1 MRWPFQMAEV
11 GEGAPGG
18 AGAGTPPA
26 GEASTGD
33 APGLLNWRGVYLPEA
48 EQRDSFFTQFN
59 DVGALAKTAKSQAEM
74 LGRGLFLPREDA
86 TPEQRAEAMNKVYD
100 RMGRPKDVTS
110 YALPEI
116 ALPNE
121 GTFDPQFVQQ
131 TKEFAYAN
139 GLNQDQ
145 YTALL
150 QLSAKTLQDGHNLME
165 ARKVQGEAE
174 GKTALGRRF
183 GGSAQRLQQEALAFW
198 DHFGRGA
205 YGGEEGMA
213 AREAIEA
220 ATLPDGTRLIHNP
233 AFVYSLSNAWQT
245 VGEGELF
252 ESQLY
257 QPGTSTKETMEQRN
271 LEFAAKHNDG
281 TITAD
286 EQKEWNRLAQ
296 QLDNART
303 REAERGVRRRQVA

>member
-1 MRWPFQMAEV
+1 MAEPD
-11 GEGAPGG
+11 AP
-18 AGAGTPPA
+18 TPTPA
-26 GEASTGD
+26 PIADPTPTPVPAD
-33 APGLLNWRGVYLPEA
+33 TPGLLNWRSAYLPEA
-48 EQRDSFFTQFN
+48 DQRDSFFAQFN

-100 RMGRPKDVTS
+100 RMGRPKDTAS

-145 YTALL
+145 YNALL
-150 QLSAKTLQDGHNLME
+150 RLSAQTLSDGHNLME

-174 GKTALGRRF
+174 GKTALGKRF

-198 DHFGRGA
+198 DHFGHGA
-205 YGGEEGMA
+205 FGGDEGMA
-213 AREAIEA
+213 AREVIEA

-257 QPGTSTKETMEQRN
+257 QPGTSTVATMETRN
-271 LEFAAKHNDG
+271 LELAGKSNDG
-281 TITAD
+281 TITAA
-286 EQKEWNRLAQ
+286 ERTEWNRLAQ
-296 QLDNART
+296 QLVNARE
-303 REAERGVRRRQVA
+303 RDAERGARRRQVA